1 MANRFTQNFTLTDI
15 LTNKQLRGK
24 MPYISYKEKETETG
38 EVKQR
43 TQVLTIRKQVFDNA
57 IISAKP
63 YYSPLVTTKSENT
76 LILDGNLV
84 GDHNQAVDAVY
95 NSLKGIRAELTWTAN
110 TANLLRYAMK
120 EAERNKRKFGIETK
134 LYLRPQSMQEI
145 KGMSRPQYQALLS
158 DIVENIFCSDD
169 FPETQKKFE
178 VDKLMKNGYTYK
190 QQVENW
196 KQKVGAL

>member
-1 MANRFTQNFTLTDI
+1 MANRFTQNFTLRDI
-15 LTNKQLRGK
+15 FANKNLRK
-24 MPYISYKEKETETG
+24 KLPYIDYKEKQTENG

-43 TQVLTIRKQVFDNA
+43 TQVLTVRRQVFDTA
-57 IISAKP
+57 TASAKP

-95 NSLKGIRAELTWTAN
+95 NSLKGIRSEMVWTAN
-110 TANLLRYAMK
+110 NANIIRYAMK
-120 EAERNKRKFGIETK
+120 ESERNKRNFGIDTK
-134 LYLRPQSMQEI
+134 LYLRTQSMQEI
-145 KGMSRPQYQALLS
+145 QGMSRPQLQALMS
-158 DIVENIFCSDD
+158 DVMDNIVFGDN

-178 VDKLMKNGYTYK
+178 VDKLINTGYTYK

>member
-43 TQVLTIRKQVFDNA
+43 TQILTVRKQVFDNA

-145 KGMSRPQYQALLS
+145 QGMSRPQYQALLS
-158 DIVENIFCSDD
+158 DIIENIFCSDD

-178 VDKLMKNGYTYK
+178 VDKLMKSGYTYK

>member
-43 TQVLTIRKQVFDNA
+43 TQVLTVRKQVFDNA

-178 VDKLMKNGYTYK
+178 VDKLINTGYTYK

>member
-1 MANRFTQNFTLTDI
+1 MANRYSQNFTLTDI

-43 TQVLTIRKQVFDNA
+43 TQVLTVRKQVFDNA

-110 TANLLRYAMK
+110 TSNLLRYAMK

-158 DIVENIFCSDD
+158 DIIENIFCSDD

-178 VDKLMKNGYTYK
+178 VDKLMKSGYTYK

>member
-1 MANRFTQNFTLTDI
+1 MDI
-15 LTNKQLRGK
+15 FSNKNLRK
-24 MPYISYKEKETETG
+24 KLPYIDYKEKQTENG

-43 TQVLTIRKQVFDNA
+43 TQVLTIRRQVFDTA
-57 IISAKP
+57 TASAKP
-63 YYSPLVTTKSENT
+63 YYLPLVTTKSENT

-95 NSLKGIRAELTWTAN
+95 NSLKGIRSEMVWTAN
-110 TANLLRYAMK
+110 NANIIRYAMK
-120 EAERNKRKFGIETK
+120 ESERNKRNFGIDTK
-134 LYLRPQSMQEI
+134 LYLRTQSMQEI
-145 KGMSRPQYQALLS
+145 QGMSRPQLQALMS
-158 DIVENIFCSDD
+158 DVMDNIVFGDN

-178 VDKLMKNGYTYK
+178 VDKLINTGYTYK

>member
-1 MANRFTQNFTLTDI
+1 MANRFTQNFTLRDI
-15 LTNKQLRGK
+15 FSNKNLRK
-24 MPYISYKEKETETG
+24 KLPYIDYKEKQTENG

-43 TQVLTIRKQVFDNA
+43 TQVLTIRRQVFDTA
-57 IISAKP
+57 TASAKP

-95 NSLKGIRAELTWTAN
+95 NSLKGIRSEMVWTAN
-110 TANLLRYAMK
+110 NANIIRYAMK
-120 EAERNKRKFGIETK
+120 ESERNKRNFGIDTK
-134 LYLRPQSMQEI
+134 LYLRTQSMQEI
-145 KGMSRPQYQALLS
+145 QGMSRPQLQALMS
-158 DIVENIFCSDD
+158 DVMDNIVFGDN

-178 VDKLMKNGYTYK
+178 VDNLIKSGYTYK